1 MSSETRCLVK
11 LSSKNVSL
19 ARKLAEIIL
28 SVGGFEIQK
37 AADPRRPELLI
48 HDLSGQSDEE
58 VDTVQMLL
66 ETQRVDQVFLTKE
79 SPDADVLMKAMRIGV
94 KEFFSQPINALE
106 VKNALQRFRES
117 QLKNGTSK
125 TKKKGQVIGVF
136 GCKGGVGTTTVAV
149 NLATSF
155 GRNDKED
162 TTALLD
168 MNTVFG
174 EIPLF
179 LEMSPKFHWGEIT
192 KNTGRLDD
200 IFLSN
205 ILEKHPS
212 GVSVLSSP
220 AHLNGHIEPTPA
232 VMTKLLGL
240 MRQMFDHIVIDVGQS
255 TNYTTLK
262 VFEAADAIL
271 LVTTPSL
278 PCLTNT
284 SKLITSLKDMGYFD
298 EQRLKVILNRYI
310 KKSDLSLEDAETGIG
325 QEVFWTIPNDFRTT
339 MAAINNGK
347 PLVSIAPKAG
357 ITKNFLEMAEAFN
370 KPGEDKPQKKWR
382 LFGR

>member
-11 LSSKNVSL
+11 LSSKNIGL
-19 ARKLAEIIL
+19 AKKIAEIIL
-28 SVGGFEIQK
+28 LVGGFEIQK
-37 AADPRRPELLI
+37 AADSRRPDLLI
-48 HDLSGQSDEE
+48 HDLTGQPGEE
-58 VDTVQMLL
+58 LDTIQMLL
-66 ETQRVDQVFLTKE
+66 ETQRVDQVFLTGE

-94 KEFFSQPINALE
+94 KEFFSQPIKEQE
-106 VKNALQRFRES
+106 VKKALQRFRETYRENS
-117 QLKNGTSK
+117 SLK
-125 TKKKGQVIGVF
+125 TKKKGKVIGVF

-155 GRNDKED
+155 TRNGTEI
-162 TTALLD
+162 TSALLD
-168 MNTVFG
+168 MNMVFG

-255 TNYTTLK
+255 TNDTALK

-284 SKLITSLKDMGYFD
+284 SKLITSLKDMGYFN

-310 KKSDLSLEDAETGIG
+310 KKGDISLEDVEAGIG
-325 QEVFWTIPNDFRTT
+325 REVFWTIPNDFRTT
-339 MAAINNGK
+339 MSAINNGK
-347 PLVSIAPKAG
+347 PLFGIAPKAA
-357 ITKNFLEMAEAFN
+357 ITKNFLELAGAFN
-370 KPGEDKPQKKWR
+370 EPEENKPPKKWR
-382 LFGR
+382 LFRR

>member
-11 LSSKNVSL
+11 LSSKNVGL
-19 ARKLAEIIL
+19 GNKLAEIML
-28 SVGGFEIQK
+28 LVGGFEIQK
-37 AADPRRPELLI
+37 AADSRRPDLLI
-48 HDLSGQSDEE
+48 HDLTGKPGEE
-58 VDTVQMLL
+58 LDTIQILL
-66 ETQRVDQVFLTKE
+66 DSQRVGQVFLTGE

-94 KEFFSQPINALE
+94 KEFFPQPINE
-106 VKNALQRFRES
+106 QQVKKALQRFRETHRENGR
-117 QLKNGTSK
+117 LKAQ
-125 TKKKGQVIGVF
+125 KKGQVIGVF

-149 NLATSF
+149 NLATAF
-155 GRNDKED
+155 ANNETE
-162 TTALLD
+162 TTSALLD
-168 MNTVFG
+168 MNMVFG

-192 KNTGRLDD
+192 KNTDRLDD

-255 TNYTTLK
+255 TNDTALK
-262 VFEAADAIL
+262 IFEAADALL

-284 SKLITSLKDMGYFD
+284 SKLITSLKDMGYFN

-310 KKSDLSLEDAETGIG
+310 KKGDISLEDVETGIG

-339 MAAINNGK
+339 MSAINNGR
-347 PLVSIAPKAG
+347 PLFGIAPKAA
-357 ITKNFLEMAEAFN
+357 ITKNFLELACAFN
-370 KPGEDKPQKKWR
+370 EPEENKPPKKWR
-382 LFGR
+382 LFRR

>member
-1 MSSETRCLVK
+1 MTEITTCLVK
-11 LSSKNVSL
+11 LSSKNIGL
-19 ARKLAEIIL
+19 AKKIAEIIL
-28 SVGGFEIQK
+28 LAGGFEIQK
-37 AADPRRPELLI
+37 AADSRRPNLLI
-48 HDLSGQSDEE
+48 HDLIGQPDEE
-58 VDTVQMLL
+58 LDTIQMLL
-66 ETQRVDQVFLTKE
+66 ETQRVDQVFLTGE

-94 KEFFSQPINALE
+94 KEFFSQPINEKE
-106 VKNALQRFRES
+106 VKSALLRFRETHRENS
-117 QLKNGTSK
+117 SLK
-125 TKKKGQVIGVF
+125 TKKKGKVIGVF

-155 GRNDKED
+155 TRNDPEI
-162 TTALLD
+162 TSALLD
-168 MNTVFG
+168 MNMVFG

-192 KNTGRLDD
+192 KNTDRLDD

-255 TNYTTLK
+255 TNDTALK

-284 SKLITSLKDMGYFD
+284 SKLITSLKDMGYFN

-310 KKSDLSLEDAETGIG
+310 KKGDISLEDVETGIG

-339 MAAINNGK
+339 MSAINNGK
-347 PLVSIAPKAG
+347 PLFGIAPKAA
-357 ITKNFLEMAEAFN
+357 ITKNFLELAGEFNDPEEN
-370 KPGEDKPQKKWR
+370 KPPKKWR
-382 LFGR
+382 LFRR

>member
-11 LSSKNVSL
+11 LSSKNIGL
-19 ARKLAEIIL
+19 AKKIAEIIL
-28 SVGGFEIQK
+28 LVGGFEIQK
-37 AADPRRPELLI
+37 AADSRRPNLLI
-48 HDLSGQSDEE
+48 HDLIGQPGEE
-58 VDTVQMLL
+58 LDTIQMLL
-66 ETQRVDQVFLTKE
+66 ETQRVDQVFLTGE

-94 KEFFSQPINALE
+94 KEFFSQPIKEQE
-106 VKNALQRFRES
+106 VKKALQRFRETHRENS
-117 QLKNGTSK
+117 SLK
-125 TKKKGQVIGVF
+125 TKKKGKVIGVF

-155 GRNDKED
+155 TSNDTEI
-162 TTALLD
+162 TSALLD
-168 MNTVFG
+168 MNMVFG

-192 KNTGRLDD
+192 KNTERLDD

-255 TNYTTLK
+255 TNDTALK

-284 SKLITSLKDMGYFD
+284 SKLITSLKDMGYFN

-310 KKSDLSLEDAETGIG
+310 KKGDISLEDVEAGIG

-339 MAAINNGK
+339 MSAINNGK
-347 PLVSIAPKAG
+347 PLFGIAPKAA
-357 ITKNFLEMAEAFN
+357 ITKNFLELAGEFNDPEEN
-370 KPGEDKPQKKWR
+370 KPPKKWR
-382 LFGR
+382 LFRR

>member
-11 LSSKNVSL
+11 LSSKNVGL
-19 ARKLAEIIL
+19 AKKMAGIIL
-28 SVGGFEIQK
+28 SIGGFEIQK
-37 AADPRRPELLI
+37 AADSRKPELLI
-48 HDLSGQSDEE
+48 HDFIGQSDEE
-58 VDTVQMLL
+58 LDTIQMLL
-66 ETQRVDQVFLTKE
+66 ETQRVDQVFLTGE

-94 KEFFSQPINALE
+94 KEFFPQPINEFE
-106 VKNALQRFRES
+106 VKNALQRFIETQRE
-117 QLKNGTSK
+117 NVTSIR
-125 TKKKGQVIGVF
+125 KKKGQVIGVF

-155 GRNDKED
+155 TRNDTED
-162 TTALLD
+162 SAALLD

-192 KNTGRLDD
+192 KNTGRMDD

-255 TNYTTLK
+255 TNDTALK

-284 SKLITSLKDMGYFD
+284 NKLISSLKGMGYFN

-310 KKSDLSLEDAETGIG
+310 KKGDISLKDAETGIG

-347 PLVSIAPKAG
+347 PLSGIAPKAL
-357 ITKNFLEMAEAFN
+357 ITKNFLDLAEAFN
-370 KPGEDKPQKKWR
+370 RSSEEKPQKKWR

>member
-1 MSSETRCLVK
+1 MTEIKTCLVK
-11 LSSKNVSL
+11 LSFKNVNL
-19 ARKLAEIIL
+19 AKKLAQIIL
-28 SVGGFEIQK
+28 STGGFEVQK
-37 AADPRRPELLI
+37 AADQRRPELLI
-48 HDLSGQSDEE
+48 HEITEQTVEE
-58 VDTVQMLL
+58 LETIQMLL
-66 ETQRVDQVFLTKE
+66 ETQRVDQVFLTGE

-94 KEFFSQPINALE
+94 KEFFSQPIKEQE
-106 VKNALQRFRES
+106 VKKALQRFRETHRENS
-117 QLKNGTSK
+117 SLKTD
-125 TKKKGQVIGVF
+125 KKGKVIGVF

-155 GRNDKED
+155 TSNDTEI
-162 TTALLD
+162 TSALLD
-168 MNTVFG
+168 MNMVFG

-192 KNTGRLDD
+192 KNTDRLDD

-255 TNYTTLK
+255 TNDTALK

-284 SKLITSLKDMGYFD
+284 SKLITSLKDMGYFN

-310 KKSDLSLEDAETGIG
+310 KKGDISLEDVETGIG
-325 QEVFWTIPNDFRTT
+325 REVFWTIPNDFRTT
-339 MAAINNGK
+339 MSAINNGK
-347 PLVSIAPKAG
+347 PLIGIAPKAA
-357 ITKNFLEMAEAFN
+357 ITKNFLELAGAFN
-370 KPGEDKPQKKWR
+370 ESEENKPPKKWR
-382 LFGR
+382 LFRR

>member
-11 LSSKNVSL
+11 LSSKNIGL
-19 ARKLAEIIL
+19 AKKIAEIIL
-28 SVGGFEIQK
+28 LVGGFEIQK
-37 AADPRRPELLI
+37 AADSRRPNLLI
-48 HDLSGQSDEE
+48 HDLIGQPGEE
-58 VDTVQMLL
+58 LDTIQMLL
-66 ETQRVDQVFLTKE
+66 ETQRVDQVFLTGE

-94 KEFFSQPINALE
+94 KEFFSQPINEKE
-106 VKNALQRFRES
+106 VKSALLRFRETHRENS
-117 QLKNGTSK
+117 SLK
-125 TKKKGQVIGVF
+125 TKKKGKVIGVF

-155 GRNDKED
+155 TRNDTEI
-162 TTALLD
+162 TSALLD
-168 MNTVFG
+168 MNMVFG

-192 KNTGRLDD
+192 KNTDRLDD

-255 TNYTTLK
+255 TNDTALK

-284 SKLITSLKDMGYFD
+284 SKLITSLKDMGYFN

-310 KKSDLSLEDAETGIG
+310 KKGDISLEDVETGIG

-339 MAAINNGK
+339 MSAINNGK
-347 PLVSIAPKAG
+347 PLFGIAPKAA
-357 ITKNFLEMAEAFN
+357 ITKNFLELAGEFNDPEEN
-370 KPGEDKPQKKWR
+370 KPPKKWR
-382 LFGR
+382 LFRR

>member
-1 MSSETRCLVK
+1 MSLETRCLVK
-11 LSSKNVSL
+11 LSSKNIGL
-19 ARKLAEIIL
+19 AKKIAEIIL
-28 SVGGFEIQK
+28 LAGGFEIQK
-37 AADPRRPELLI
+37 AADSRRPNLLI
-48 HDLSGQSDEE
+48 HDLIGQPGEE
-58 VDTVQMLL
+58 LDTIQMLL
-66 ETQRVDQVFLTKE
+66 ETQRVDQVFLTGE

-94 KEFFSQPINALE
+94 KEFFSQPINEKE
-106 VKNALQRFRES
+106 VKIALQRFRETHRENS
-117 QLKNGTSK
+117 RLNTRKNGR
-125 TKKKGQVIGVF
+125 VIGVF

-155 GRNDKED
+155 TRNDTEV
-162 TTALLD
+162 TSALLD
-168 MNTVFG
+168 MNMVFG

-192 KNTGRLDD
+192 KNTDRLDD

-255 TNYTTLK
+255 TNDTALK

-284 SKLITSLKDMGYFD
+284 SKLITSLKDMGYFN

-310 KKSDLSLEDAETGIG
+310 KKGDISLEDVETGIG

-339 MAAINNGK
+339 MSAINNGK
-347 PLVSIAPKAG
+347 PLFGIAPKAA
-357 ITKNFLEMAEAFN
+357 ITKNFLELAGAFN
-370 KPGEDKPQKKWR
+370 ESEENKPPKKWR
-382 LFGR
+382 LFRR

>member
-1 MSSETRCLVK
+1 
-11 LSSKNVSL
+11 
-19 ARKLAEIIL
+19 
-28 SVGGFEIQK
+28 
-37 AADPRRPELLI
+37 
-48 HDLSGQSDEE
+48 
-58 VDTVQMLL
+58 
-66 ETQRVDQVFLTKE
+66 
-79 SPDADVLMKAMRIGV
+79 
-94 KEFFSQPINALE
+94 
-106 VKNALQRFRES
+106 
-117 QLKNGTSK
+117 
-125 TKKKGQVIGVF
+125 
-136 GCKGGVGTTTVAV
+136 
-149 NLATSF
+149 
-155 GRNDKED
+155 
-162 TTALLD
+162 
-168 MNTVFG
+168 MNMVFG

-192 KNTGRLDD
+192 KNTDRLDD

-255 TNYTTLK
+255 TNDTALK

-284 SKLITSLKDMGYFD
+284 SKLITSLKDMGYFN

-310 KKSDLSLEDAETGIG
+310 KKGDISLEDVETGIG

-339 MAAINNGK
+339 MSAINNGK
-347 PLVSIAPKAG
+347 PLFGIAPKAT
-357 ITKNFLEMAEAFN
+357 ITKNFLELAGAFN
-370 KPGEDKPQKKWR
+370 EPEENKPPKKWR
-382 LFGR
+382 LFRR